1 MKLKKW
7 NVKEHEYEDYN
18 VPDDWNVKTFSNDMD
33 EIVNCCQCGK
43 KMRYGEGY
51 TSLEVHTPTCGFG
64 YCTCDSCYE
73 EEWKRRREEL
83 NLNELVYY
91 PLLKR
96 ILEAIFG

>member
-1 MKLKKW
+1 MTLKKW

-83 NLNELVYY
+83 NLNETN
-91 PLLKR
+91 
-96 ILEAIFG
+96 EGE

>member
-43 KMRYGEGY
+43 K
-51 TSLEVHTPTCGFG
+51 
-64 YCTCDSCYE
+64 
-73 EEWKRRREEL
+73 
-83 NLNELVYY
+83 
-91 PLLKR
+91 
-96 ILEAIFG
+96 